1 MKLNNKFAI
10 GCLAQWYEIEIFEE
24 YIESVIN
31 SLLDIDNKKNV
42 TVDIMVNL
50 SQSLEEV
57 DREQLELGEIFQRYL
72 KIRQKL
78 WDSRI
83 SAKFNFYPASIER
96 AAKEKDIKPYTI
108 ADYRRE
114 FNDKYCDEV
123 DVLMWGETDSILPK
137 QTFEI
142 LDNLHTEV
150 KDKTPKYV
158 GFFGICKMWDE
169 SWKQLEHPDFT
180 DKPFIENDYDNW
192 WSLKYTMNADEMY
205 KINEKVEELDVQ
217 VLNQLKFNGCGL
229 VISSDVVKAGVNIP
243 KSTFFVHEDTAFL
256 NTMIQLFGNSI
267 PQYVIKNVLLVHNR
281 NHPKKRLYI
290 KGERKDGTMNEKR
303 RSNDWYVKANK
314 MCEHNAYNL
323 FNQSKTYTW
332 EDVFDES

>member
-96 AAKEKDIKPYTI
+96 AAKEKNIKPYTI

-114 FNDKYCDEV
+114 FNDKYCEKV
-123 DVLMWGETDSILPK
+123 DVLMWGESDSLIPK
-137 QTFEI
+137 QTFQI

>member
-24 YIESVIN
+24 YIESVMK
-31 SLLDIDNKKNV
+31 SLMDIDNKKNV

-114 FNDKYCDEV
+114 FNDKYCEKV
-123 DVLMWGETDSILPK
+123 DVLMWGESDSLIPK
-137 QTFEI
+137 QTFQI

-192 WSLKYTMNADEMY
+192 
-205 KINEKVEELDVQ
+205 
-217 VLNQLKFNGCGL
+217 
-229 VISSDVVKAGVNIP
+229 
-243 KSTFFVHEDTAFL
+243 
-256 NTMIQLFGNSI
+256 
-267 PQYVIKNVLLVHNR
+267 
-281 NHPKKRLYI
+281 
-290 KGERKDGTMNEKR
+290 
-303 RSNDWYVKANK
+303 
-314 MCEHNAYNL
+314 
-323 FNQSKTYTW
+323 
-332 EDVFDES
+332 